1 MTVRPT
7 GQAGVWLVV
16 AAAFQWALLG
26 PVARVAFAEG
36 VAPLTVAFW
45 RATVAALLFATHAA
59 VTRAHALRN
68 TDRLPAMALGVV
80 AVAGLYVSYFE
91 SVQRGGAALA
101 AILLYSAPVWVA
113 LGAHFVLRE
122 RVSRLEA
129 AALLLT
135 LGGVTLVALYPAAGG
150 ADIQASVSAVAWGLG
165 SGIAYALYFLI
176 GRSLFAHNAP
186 ARVMAWALATGA
198 VVLAPFVQWH
208 LLTLRA
214 WSAIAFLAT
223 VATYGAYLSN
233 ANGIRAIGPSRA
245 STIATLEPV
254 LAVAAAYLMWGERL
268 SPIGLLG
275 AAAVIG
281 GVLLAARAH

>member
-59 VTRAHALRN
+59 FTRAHALRY

-113 LGAHFVLRE
+113 LGAHFVLHE

-129 AALLLT
+129 GALLLT
-135 LGGVTLVALYPAAGG
+135 LGGVTLVALYPAAGS
-150 ADIQASVSAVAWGLG
+150 ADIQASVPAVAWGLG

-176 GRSLFAHNAP
+176 GRSLFANNAP

-268 SPIGLLG
+268 SPVGLLG
-275 AAAVIG
+275 AVAVIG
-281 GVLLAARAH
+281 GVLLAARAR